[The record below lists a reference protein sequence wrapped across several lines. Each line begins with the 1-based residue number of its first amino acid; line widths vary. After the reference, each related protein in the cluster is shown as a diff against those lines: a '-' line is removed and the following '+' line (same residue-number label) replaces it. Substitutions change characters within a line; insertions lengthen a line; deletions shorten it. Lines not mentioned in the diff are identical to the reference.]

1 MDVAAELTA
10 LAGRAA
16 TGQLTVG
23 DGQLSIHI
31 LLRDGRVCTI
41 EPSTARPALG
51 MRLVSG
57 GCVSLTHL
65 GAALSMQQQH
75 PHMRLGDV
83 LVRMGLVQRQEVEAV
98 AWEQMCDDMAA
109 MLRWKDPV
117 TGFEDLGPDAVP
129 APGPTVEALLTA
141 AAGRDQRWQEIV
153 RQIGGAD
160 TVPSLSD
167 DMMGAK
173 DRALRPTDW
182 AVLCRVDGQRSLR
195 SIASQAGFTTFEAAS
210 ILLGLIAGGLV
221 TVPVAHLPTAE
232 DRPRPW
238 PAAASPASAPPAP
251 PSARVAPAPPPP
263 VTPAPQPAAAPVVV
277 DQFDDPAD
285 LLRELSQL
293 SGGLDAASRRRGR

>member
-10 LAGRAA
+10 LAAQAA
-16 TGQLTVG
+16 TGRLTVS
-23 DGQLSIHI
+23 DGQLSIQI

-57 GCVSLTHL
+57 GCVSLTNV

-75 PHMRLGDV
+75 PQMRLGDV

-109 MLRWKDPV
+109 MLRWSDPH
-117 TGFEDLGPDAVP
+117 TEFESLRPDTVP

-141 AAGRDQRWQEIV
+141 AASRDQRWQEIV
-153 RQIGGAD
+153 RRIGGAD
-160 TVPSLSD
+160 TVPSLSEE
-167 DMMGAK
+167 MMGAK

-195 SIASQAGFTTFEAAS
+195 SIANQAGFTTFEAAS

-221 TVPVAHLPTAE
+221 TVPVAHLPTTT
-232 DRPRPW
+232 DRPSPW
-238 PAAASPASAPPAP
+238 PVQPPAP
-251 PSARVAPAPPPP
+251 AAPTPPPVPVAAAAPPPP
-263 VTPAPQPAAAPVVV
+263 PTPLPV

-293 SGGLDAASRRRGR
+293 SGGLDAAPRRRGH